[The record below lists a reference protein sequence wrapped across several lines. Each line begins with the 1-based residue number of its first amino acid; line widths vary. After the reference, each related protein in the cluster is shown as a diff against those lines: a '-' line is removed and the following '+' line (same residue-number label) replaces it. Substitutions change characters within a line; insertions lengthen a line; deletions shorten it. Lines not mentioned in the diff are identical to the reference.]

1 MDFQGAT
8 SVLVGYMIY
17 HCECLMQGYLPR
29 KLVLTCKRSEMEK
42 TLWNPYR
49 NCVAFTGFLCFL
61 CFSCSD
67 QNLSYVWLFV
77 VFPPF
82 LCFYLCSLV
91 VHCPLFFLLWPSLV
105 MYVFDLLNDVCLV
118 FWWYVFLVFMFL
130 IFLCFLICAYVSF
143 FGAFL
148 SHGVSQII
156 QVMNDHN
163 LSIETNGD
171 DWGSPILGNPHFR
184 L

>member
-29 KLVLTCKRSEMEK
+29 KLVLTRKRSEMEK

-49 NCVAFTGFLCFL
+49 NCCVYWFP
-61 CFSCSD
+61 
-67 QNLSYVWLFV
+67 LF
-77 VFPPF
+77 
-82 LCFYLCSLV
+82 
-91 VHCPLFFLLWPSLV
+91 PLFFLLRPKFGLCMVICCFSPFF
-105 MYVFDLLNDVCLV
+105 VFLFVFISCPLSFIFPALTKFWLCMCLIFLMMCV
-118 FWWYVFLVFMFL
+118 WYFDDMIFLVFMFL

>member
-1 MDFQGAT
+1 MKP
-8 SVLVGYMIY
+8 
-17 HCECLMQGYLPR
+17 LP
-29 KLVLTCKRSEMEK
+29 KLC
-42 TLWNPYR
+42 
-49 NCVAFTGFLCFL
+49 CVYWFP
-61 CFSCSD
+61 
-67 QNLSYVWLFV
+67 LF
-77 VFPPF
+77 
-82 LCFYLCSLV
+82 
-91 VHCPLFFLLWPSLV
+91 PLFFLLRPKFGLCMVICCFSPFF
-105 MYVFDLLNDVCLV
+105 VFLFVFISCPLSFIFPALTKFWLCMCLIFLMMCV
-118 FWWYVFLVFMFL
+118 WYFDDMIFLVFMFL